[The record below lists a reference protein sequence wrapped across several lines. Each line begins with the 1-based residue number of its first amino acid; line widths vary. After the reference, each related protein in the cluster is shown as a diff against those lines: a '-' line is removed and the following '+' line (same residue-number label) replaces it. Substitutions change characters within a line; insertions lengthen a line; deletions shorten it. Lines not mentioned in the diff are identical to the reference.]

1 MTECLSDQ
9 DFARLVDPIINGLS
23 DIETEVSVREVILQI
38 LRCAQSFVPCEAG
51 SVMLRHPSQDGALV
65 FVGSF
70 GAGADQL
77 PGKVLHPDTGIA
89 GRVYR
94 SGEPALTNTPLG
106 DTTFYQ
112 EIDKLTANRTA
123 SLLCVPVKAFG
134 RPVGVLNLLN
144 SARGEFFESD
154 LALLNVFSDYLT
166 HSLHLLIEARRE
178 RQAALIDHLTG
189 LFNDRFLYRY
199 LQETIET
206 ALEDDKQDVGLIFM
220 DLDRFKA
227 VVDTHGHLVGSQALR
242 EVGHMIGKIVE
253 EFAGVAARYGG
264 DEYVVVL
271 PGGRVDDLKRL
282 AENIRVAIEN
292 SELVCEGEPGKDPI
306 VLRQAVTASIGAA
319 SLRHLDCIKEDAATV
334 RQRLIREAD
343 KAMYVAKAKGK
354 NCVHWAPEEVA
365 DLPPIPTR
373 R

>member
-1 MTECLSDQ
+1 MTSCLSDQ
-9 DFARLVDPIINGLS
+9 DFGRLVDPIVTGLA
-23 DIETEVSVREVILQI
+23 DNEAEVSVREVILQI

-51 SVMLRHPSQDGALV
+51 SVMLRHPSQEGALV

-70 GAGADQL
+70 GAGAEQL
-77 PGKVLHPDTGIA
+77 PGTVLPPDTGIA

-94 SGEPALTNTPLG
+94 TGEPALTNTPSG
-106 DTTFYQ
+106 ETTFYK
-112 EIDKLTANRTA
+112 EIDKLTSNQTA

-134 RPVGVLNLLN
+134 RTVGVLNLLN

-166 HSLHLLIEARRE
+166 HSFHLLIEARRE

-206 ALEDDKQDVGLIFM
+206 ALGTNQNVGLIFL

-242 EVGHMIGKIVE
+242 EVGHLIGGLVE

-271 PGGRVDDLKRL
+271 PGGRDEELRQL
-282 AENIRVAIEN
+282 AENIRAAVEVA
-292 SELVCEGEPGKDPI
+292 ELVCEGEPGQAPI
-306 VLRQAVTASIGAA
+306 VLKQAVTASVGAA
-319 SLRHLDCIKEDAATV
+319 SLRHLDCLDEDAATM

-354 NCVHWAPEEVA
+354 NCVHWAPEEV
-365 DLPPIPTR
+365 DNLPPITSR